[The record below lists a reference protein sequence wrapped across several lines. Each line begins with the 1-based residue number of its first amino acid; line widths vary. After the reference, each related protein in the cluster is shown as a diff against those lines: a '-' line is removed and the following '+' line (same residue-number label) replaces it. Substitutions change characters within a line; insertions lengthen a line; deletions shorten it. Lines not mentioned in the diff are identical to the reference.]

1 MTVYE
6 ILKFN
11 REIIERLEAV
21 GIRPGDCKYIDLYAE
36 YVRMRH
42 GGEKVTYVVSF
53 LAEKYNVSERK
64 VYGLLKKFASDCNA
78 GAV

>member
-6 ILKFN
+6 ILSFN
-11 REIIERLEAV
+11 RELIEKLEAV

-53 LAEKYNVSERK
+53 LSEKYHVSERK
-64 VYGLLKKFASDCNA
+64 VYGLLKKFVRDCT
-78 GAV
+78 GIAV